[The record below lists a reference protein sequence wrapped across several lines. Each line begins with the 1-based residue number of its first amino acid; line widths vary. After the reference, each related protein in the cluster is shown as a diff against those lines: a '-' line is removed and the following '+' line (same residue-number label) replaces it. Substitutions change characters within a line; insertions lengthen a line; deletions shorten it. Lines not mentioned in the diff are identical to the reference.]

1 MQLVED
7 SGVVVTSSSDCSVRV
22 WGMSDG
28 HFIGAFGGKT
38 SWTLRVPSHVKEK
51 NHNR

>member
-1 MQLVED
+1 LQLVED

-38 SWTLRVPSHVKEK
+38 SWSLSVPDHVKEK